1 MNSFELSILTPAFI
15 AGILV
20 LATHVP
26 LGQEVLR
33 RGIIFIDLAIAQVAG
48 LGVIAA
54 DAMGSEPYG
63 WTVQAVAVSSALVV
77 AAILNWSGKRW
88 PDIQEAIIGVS
99 FVLAAAAGML
109 ILAGNPHGGEHLKE
123 LLVGQILWVTAD
135 QLWPVALVYAG
146 CIGVW
151 YRLRERMQGVG
162 FYVIFAIVI
171 TASVQ
176 LVGVY
181 LVFASL
187 IVPALATRRLGQQWV
202 RVTLGYAV
210 GVGAYLLG
218 LVSSIVWDLPPGPVI
233 VWALVVLAVVVGWT
247 VVPGLKNLDE
257 RNRAPSNSDLADW
270 D

>member
-1 MNSFELSILTPAFI
+1 MSGFELSILSPAFI
-15 AGILV
+15 VGILV

-54 DAMGSEPYG
+54 DARGSEPYG
-63 WTVQAVAVSSALVV
+63 WTVQVVAVSSALFV
-77 AAILNWSGKRW
+77 AAILNWTGKRW

-109 ILAGNPHGGEHLKE
+109 VLAGNPHGGEHLKE

-135 QLWPVALVYAG
+135 QLWPTAVGYAVCLG
-146 CIGVW
+146 LW
-151 YRLRERMQGVG
+151 YGLRDRMQGVG
-162 FYVIFAIVI
+162 FYAVFAIVI

-187 IVPALATRRLGQQWV
+187 IVPALATRRLDRPRI
-202 RVTLGYAV
+202 RVALGYAV
-210 GVGAYLLG
+210 GVGAYLIG
-218 LVSSIVWDLPPGPVI
+218 LVSSIFWDLPPGPVI
-233 VWALVVLAVVVGWT
+233 VWALAVLAVAVSWAI
-247 VVPGLKNLDE
+247 VP
-257 RNRAPSNSDLADW
+257 RLADVQANARR
-270 D
+270 

>member
-1 MNSFELSILTPAFI
+1 MSGFELSILAPAFV

-63 WTVQAVAVSSALVV
+63 WTVQVVAVGSALMV
-77 AAILNWSGKRW
+77 AAILSWTGKRW
-88 PDIQEAIIGVS
+88 PDIQEALIGVS
-99 FVLAAAAGML
+99 FVMAATAGML
-109 ILAGNPHGGEHLKE
+109 VLAGNPHGGEHLKE
-123 LLVGQILWVTAD
+123 LLVGQILWVTAA
-135 QLWPVALVYAG
+135 QLWPTALVYAACLG
-146 CIGVW
+146 IW
-151 YRLRERMQGVG
+151 YGLRDRMRGVG
-162 FYVIFAIVI
+162 FYVVFAIVI

-187 IVPALATRRLGQQWV
+187 IVPALATRRLDRPRIRIV
-202 RVTLGYAV
+202 LGFAV
-210 GVGAYLLG
+210 GVGAYLIG
-218 LVSSIVWDLPPGPVI
+218 LVSSILWDLPPGPVI
-233 VWALVVLAVVVGWT
+233 VWALVALAVLVGWA
-247 VVPGLKNLDE
+247 VVPRRVDLQ
-257 RNRAPSNSDLADW
+257 APQ
-270 D
+270 

>member
-1 MNSFELSILTPAFI
+1 MSDFELSILTPAFFV
-15 AGILV
+15 GILV

-63 WTVQAVAVSSALVV
+63 WTVQVVAVGSALVV
-77 AAILNWSGKRW
+77 ATILNWTGKRW

-99 FVLAAAAGML
+99 FVLAAAASML
-109 ILAGNPHGGEHLKE
+109 LLAENPHGGEHLKE

-135 QLWPVALVYAG
+135 QLWPTALVYAG
-146 CIGVW
+146 CLGLW
-151 YRLRERMQGVG
+151 YGLSDRMRGIG
-162 FYVIFAIVI
+162 FYAVFAIVI

-187 IVPALATRRLGQQWV
+187 IVPALATRRLDRQGQ
-202 RVTLGYAV
+202 RLALGYVV
-210 GVGAYLLG
+210 GVGAYLIG
-218 LVSSIVWDLPPGPVI
+218 LVSSILWDLPPGPVI
-233 VWALVVLAVVVGWT
+233 VWALVALAVLVGWAI
-247 VVPGLKNLDE
+247 VPRLEGVQATS
-257 RNRAPSNSDLADW
+257 RR
-270 D
+270 

>member
-1 MNSFELSILTPAFI
+1 MTVFELSILAPALV

-54 DAMGSEPYG
+54 DTMGSEPYG
-63 WTVQAVAVSSALVV
+63 WTVQIVAVGSALIV
-77 AAILNWSGKRW
+77 ATILNWTGKHW

-99 FVLAAAAGML
+99 FVMAAAAGML
-109 ILAGNPHGGEHLKE
+109 LLAGNPHGGEHLKE

-135 QLWPVALVYAG
+135 QLWPTAIVYAVCLG
-146 CIGVW
+146 FW
-151 YRLRERMQGVG
+151 YGLRDRMHGVG
-162 FYVIFAIVI
+162 FYVVFAIVI

-176 LVGVY
+176 LIGVY

-187 IVPALATRRLGQQWV
+187 IVPALATRRLNSGWLSISLGY
-202 RVTLGYAV
+202 TLGL
-210 GVGAYLLG
+210 GAYVIG
-218 LVSSIVWDLPPGPVI
+218 LASSILWDLPPGPVI
-233 VWALVVLAVVVGWT
+233 VWALVVLAVAASWI
-247 VVPGLKNLDE
+247 VVPRLARLQ
-257 RNRAPSNSDLADW
+257 APSS
-270 D
+270 

>member
-77 AAILNWSGKRW
+77 AAVLNWSGKRW

-109 ILAGNPHGGEHLKE
+109 ILAENPHGGEHLKE

-151 YRLRERMQGVG
+151 YGLRERMQGVG
-162 FYVIFAIVI
+162 FYVVFAIVI

-176 LVGVY
+176 LVGIY

-233 VWALVVLAVVVGWT
+233 VWALVVLAVVVSWT

-257 RNRAPSNSDLADW
+257 HNRAPSNSDLADW